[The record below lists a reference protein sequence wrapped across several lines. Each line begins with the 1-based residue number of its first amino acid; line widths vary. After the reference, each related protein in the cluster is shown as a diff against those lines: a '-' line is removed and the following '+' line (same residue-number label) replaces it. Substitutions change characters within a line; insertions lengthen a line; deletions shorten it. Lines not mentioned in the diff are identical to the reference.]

1 MLNEHQKKLVKMIQ
15 GLGEK
20 YSTWSVFNDFLTMAA
35 TAISNA
41 VDPVHR
47 EEREKLY
54 MEAIGHYRK
63 DEQSVFPEMFT
74 VLVQAADQAMATE
87 GPKDILGAVFHDLEL
102 HNKYKGQLLN
112 LTRTTVS
119 TSQSLFIEAANRAFL
134 QVKSGSASYTDAL
147 TEAVKSA
154 ARQGTTVLYDAAGP
168 TQLDVAMRRAVLTG
182 VNQAAASVTLAYADE
197 VECDYVETTA
207 HAGARPTHVLWQ
219 GQVFCISGRDT
230 GYRKFAEATGYGKV
244 DGLCGVNCRHN
255 FYMFWPGISV
265 PVYTQEQLQAYTA
278 ASIPWQGQML
288 TEAEA
293 RAMQRAREV
302 RIRESKRTL
311 AVLDAAAQSTN
322 DAALKAALQA
332 EFAKE
337 ARLLD
342 RRQASLQEFCA
353 ATKRRMDTA
362 RTQVHAITA
371 PDGRIIS
378 FDRALARKAADVV

>member
-1 MLNEHQKKLVKMIQ
+1 MDRVPIP
-15 GLGEK
+15 
-20 YSTWSVFNDFLTMAA
+20 TP
-35 TAISNA
+35 IS
-41 VDPVHR
+41 
-47 EEREKLY
+47 
-54 MEAIGHYRK
+54 
-63 DEQSVFPEMFT
+63 
-74 VLVQAADQAMATE
+74 
-87 GPKDILGAVFHDLEL
+87 
-102 HNKYKGQLLN
+102 
-112 LTRTTVS
+112 
-119 TSQSLFIEAANRAFL
+119 
-134 QVKSGSASYTDAL
+134 
-147 TEAVKSA
+147 
-154 ARQGTTVLYDAAGP
+154 
-168 TQLDVAMRRAVLTG
+168 
-182 VNQAAASVTLAYADE
+182 
-197 VECDYVETTA
+197 
-207 HAGARPTHVLWQ
+207 
-219 GQVFCISGRDT
+219 RDT

-244 DGLCGVNCRHN
+244 DGLCGANCRHN

>member
-1 MLNEHQKKLVKMIQ
+1 
-15 GLGEK
+15 
-20 YSTWSVFNDFLTMAA
+20 
-35 TAISNA
+35 
-41 VDPVHR
+41 
-47 EEREKLY
+47 
-54 MEAIGHYRK
+54 
-63 DEQSVFPEMFT
+63 
-74 VLVQAADQAMATE
+74 
-87 GPKDILGAVFHDLEL
+87 
-102 HNKYKGQLLN
+102 
-112 LTRTTVS
+112 
-119 TSQSLFIEAANRAFL
+119 
-134 QVKSGSASYTDAL
+134 
-147 TEAVKSA
+147 
-154 ARQGTTVLYDAAGP
+154 
-168 TQLDVAMRRAVLTG
+168 
-182 VNQAAASVTLAYADE
+182 
-197 VECDYVETTA
+197 
-207 HAGARPTHVLWQ
+207 
-219 GQVFCISGRDT
+219 
-230 GYRKFAEATGYGKV
+230 
-244 DGLCGVNCRHN
+244 
-255 FYMFWPGISV
+255 
-265 PVYTQEQLQAYTA
+265 
-278 ASIPWQGQML
+278 ML